1 MAKLLIN
8 IFNLISSAD
17 STITEAVIPEAVIPE
32 VEALKEN
39 NTHARSSEADEV
51 EPARP
56 NSTRARSSEA
66 DEVEAVSQAPDPPQ
80 QKTMGDILQD
90 WNGQA
95 ESKVKIFTPIN
106 EILNTFDKNTGY
118 TKDQALRLI
127 GLTSNYSTR
136 QVHDIYERMV
146 FEGTI
151 NIQKADS
158 TPF

>member
-1 MAKLLIN
+1 MAKILIN
-8 IFNLISSAD
+8 IFDLTSSAD

-32 VEALKEN
+32 LEALNEN
-39 NTHARSSEADEV
+39 N
-51 EPARP
+51 
-56 NSTRARSSEA
+56 TRARSSEA

-80 QKTMGDILQD
+80 QKTMGDILPD
-90 WNGQA
+90 RNGQA

>member
-1 MAKLLIN
+1 MAKILIN
-8 IFNLISSAD
+8 IFDLTSSAD

-32 VEALKEN
+32 LEALNEN
-39 NTHARSSEADEV
+39 N
-51 EPARP
+51 
-56 NSTRARSSEA
+56 TRARSSEA